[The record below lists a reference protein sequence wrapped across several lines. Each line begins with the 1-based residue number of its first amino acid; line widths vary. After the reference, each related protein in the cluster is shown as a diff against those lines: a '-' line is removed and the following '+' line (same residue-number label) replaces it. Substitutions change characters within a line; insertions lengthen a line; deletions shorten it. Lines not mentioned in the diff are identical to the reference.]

1 MISSSDMDA
10 YRSQVDR
17 LADSASVSI
26 RTYLD
31 ELIGD
36 HDGREIDV
44 AEIRE
49 ATIAALD
56 GILGVYATAAASAAC
71 DFMESHGMPPQ
82 TLADKDR
89 DAIERTVRY
98 QAGKLVDGDTEGFI
112 EQVGNFARDAVVFS
126 ANHQQIKAAEAGR
139 KHRRRHRGKGGGIR
153 FARVPSGTETCAFC
167 RMLASRGF
175 AYWSR
180 ETAGELHH
188 FHRGCDCRV
197 VASDDPEGV
206 EGYDPDREWT
216 LWKRFEEI
224 DADNSLSKVERDS
237 AKRAALEA
245 AAPHR
250 PTLGGATRGKP
261 MSFEEADS
269 CHVNPK
275 YGSEP
280 GYSVNCQSC
289 VVTFEA
295 RLRGYDVYTK
305 ANVKGSMLERLS
317 YRTNL
322 AWIDPETGKHPTYIS
337 SDANTPKR
345 YVRFLNQ
352 AIGRDGERYTIQ
364 FAWKGKNN
372 GGHIVN
378 LDRTE
383 SGELRLKD
391 NQRGPHEKSE
401 WIGDREIKRYLSEV
415 KFEMIRNKRK
425 MNVGPLL
432 LRVDNMEFD
441 ESVVNQ
447 IMAAVK

>member
-49 ATIAALD
+49 ATTAALD
-56 GILGVYATAAASAAC
+56 GILDVYATAAASTAC
-71 DFMESHGMPPQ
+71 DFMESHGMLPQ

-126 ANHQQIKAAEAGR
+126 DIHQQIKAAEAGR

-153 FARVPSGTETCAFC
+153 FARVPSGTETCTFC

-175 AYWSR
+175 VYWSR
-180 ETAGELHH
+180 ETAGELDH

-197 VASDDPEGV
+197 VASDDPEGI

-224 DADNSLSKVERDS
+224 DAGEGLSS
-237 AKRAALEA
+237 AEKIGEKRAVIGAAGPPVTYEKPLSAFAHEAGGARDVEAHEALRAAGHAVVVREENAPEGFSNIDLLLDGRLCELKSPTSEA
-245 AAPHR
+245 AGINGLRFIERNIRKTVRQFEKAVGGPVR
-250 PTLGGATRGKP
+250 PSIVVL
-261 MSFEEADS
+261 
-269 CHVNPK
+269 
-275 YGSEP
+275 
-280 GYSVNCQSC
+280 NC
-289 VVTFEA
+289 V
-295 RLRGYDVYTK
+295 G
-305 ANVKGSMLERLS
+305 MRLS
-317 YRTNL
+317 RADAL
-322 AWIDPETGKHPTYIS
+322 KRVRLEMGRHDIDRVILLT
-337 SDANTPKR
+337 
-345 YVRFLNQ
+345 
-352 AIGRDGERYTIQ
+352 DGGI
-364 FAWKGKNN
+364 
-372 GGHIVN
+372 
-378 LDRTE
+378 DD
-383 SGELRLKD
+383 LK
-391 NQRGPHEKSE
+391 K
-401 WIGDREIKRYLSEV
+401 
-415 KFEMIRNKRK
+415 
-425 MNVGPLL
+425 
-432 LRVDNMEFD
+432 
-441 ESVVNQ
+441 
-447 IMAAVK
+447 

>member
-56 GILGVYATAAASAAC
+56 GILDVYATAAASAAC

-153 FARVPSGTETCAFC
+153 FARVPSGTETCTFC

-175 AYWSR
+175 VYWSR
-180 ETAGELHH
+180 ETAGELDH

-197 VASDDPEGV
+197 VASDDP
-206 EGYDPDREWT
+206 DRERE

-224 DADNSLSKVERDS
+224 DTGEGLSS
-237 AKRAALEA
+237 AEKIGEKRAVIGAAGPPVTYEKPLSAFAHEAGGARDVEAHEMLRAAGHAVVVREENAPEGFSNIDLLLDGRLCELKSPTSEA
-245 AAPHR
+245 AGINGLRFIERNIRKAVRQFEKAVGGPVR
-250 PTLGGATRGKP
+250 PSIVVL
-261 MSFEEADS
+261 
-269 CHVNPK
+269 
-275 YGSEP
+275 
-280 GYSVNCQSC
+280 NC
-289 VVTFEA
+289 V
-295 RLRGYDVYTK
+295 G
-305 ANVKGSMLERLS
+305 MRLS
-317 YRTNL
+317 RADAL
-322 AWIDPETGKHPTYIS
+322 KRVRLEMGRHDIDRVILLT
-337 SDANTPKR
+337 
-345 YVRFLNQ
+345 
-352 AIGRDGERYTIQ
+352 DGGI
-364 FAWKGKNN
+364 
-372 GGHIVN
+372 
-378 LDRTE
+378 DD
-383 SGELRLKD
+383 LK
-391 NQRGPHEKSE
+391 K
-401 WIGDREIKRYLSEV
+401 
-415 KFEMIRNKRK
+415 
-425 MNVGPLL
+425 
-432 LRVDNMEFD
+432 
-441 ESVVNQ
+441 
-447 IMAAVK
+447 

>member
-1 MISSSDMDA
+1 MISKSDMDA
-10 YRSQVDR
+10 YARA
-17 LADSASVSI
+17 LGNIASA
-26 RTYLD
+26 
-31 ELIGD
+31 
-36 HDGREIDV
+36 
-44 AEIRE
+44 AER
-49 ATIAALD
+49 
-56 GILGVYATAAASAAC
+56 AAASAVAAVAAHVGLSVAEVREGAKAVLEPVATAYGEAASELAAEFYAMTTAA
-71 DFMESHGMPPQ
+71 DLPPAEVAPEPVAESVDS
-82 TLADKDR
+82 A
-89 DAIERTVRY
+89 VRY
-98 QAGKLVDGDTEGFI
+98 QIRKLMDGDSDGFARAC
-112 EQVGNFARDAVVFS
+112 GAFARDS
-126 ANHQQIKAAEAGR
+126 ARRSAASTMLGAAERDRA
-139 KHRRRHRGKGGGIR
+139 RGVR
-153 FARVPSGTETCAFC
+153 FARVPSGTETCTFC

-175 AYWSR
+175 VYWSR
-180 ETAGELHH
+180 ETAGAFDH

-206 EGYDPDREWT
+206 EGYDPDRELI

-250 PTLGGATRGKP
+250 PTLGGAMRGKP

-322 AWIDPETGKHPTYIS
+322 AWIDPETGKHPAYIS

-364 FAWKGKNN
+364 FAWKGKNK

-401 WIGDREIKRYLSEV
+401 WIGDREISRYLSEV
-415 KFEMIRNKRK
+415 KFEMVRNKRK
-425 MNVGPLL
+425 VNVGPRL

>member
-1 MISSSDMDA
+1 MIFSSDMDA
-10 YRSQVDR
+10 YRSQVNR

-36 HDGREIDV
+36 YDGREIDV

-56 GILGVYATAAASAAC
+56 GILDVYATAAASAAC

-153 FARVPSGTETCAFC
+153 FARVPSGTETCTFC

-175 AYWSR
+175 VYWSR
-180 ETAGELHH
+180 ETAGELDH

-197 VASDDPEGV
+197 VASDDPEGI

-224 DADNSLSKVERDS
+224 DAKGGLSS
-237 AKRAALEA
+237 AEKAGEKRAVIGAAGPPVAYEKPLSAFAHEA
-245 AAPHR
+245 GDARGVARGRACSRCPERKRAGGIFEYR
-250 PTLGGATRGKP
+250 PA
-261 MSFEEADS
+261 S
-269 CHVNPK
+269 
-275 YGSEP
+275 
-280 GYSVNCQSC
+280 
-289 VVTFEA
+289 
-295 RLRGYDVYTK
+295 
-305 ANVKGSMLERLS
+305 
-317 YRTNL
+317 
-322 AWIDPETGKHPTYIS
+322 
-337 SDANTPKR
+337 
-345 YVRFLNQ
+345 
-352 AIGRDGERYTIQ
+352 
-364 FAWKGKNN
+364 
-372 GGHIVN
+372 
-378 LDRTE
+378 
-383 SGELRLKD
+383 
-391 NQRGPHEKSE
+391 
-401 WIGDREIKRYLSEV
+401 
-415 KFEMIRNKRK
+415 
-425 MNVGPLL
+425 
-432 LRVDNMEFD
+432 
-441 ESVVNQ
+441 
-447 IMAAVK
+447 

>member
-1 MISSSDMDA
+1 MISKSDMDA
-10 YRSQVDR
+10 YARA
-17 LADSASVSI
+17 LGNIADA
-26 RTYLD
+26 
-31 ELIGD
+31 
-36 HDGREIDV
+36 
-44 AEIRE
+44 AER
-49 ATIAALD
+49 
-56 GILGVYATAAASAAC
+56 AAASAVSAVAASGELSVAEAREGAKAVLEPVATAYGEAASELAAEFYALTAAA
-71 DFMESHGMPPQ
+71 DLPP
-82 TLADKDR
+82 AEVAPEPVAEAV
-89 DAIERTVRY
+89 DATVRY
-98 QAGKLVDGDTEGFI
+98 QVRKLMDGDMEGFARACG
-112 EQVGNFARDAVVFS
+112 EFARDS
-126 ANHQQIKAAEAGR
+126 ARRSAASTMLRAAERDQAHGV
-139 KHRRRHRGKGGGIR
+139 R

-175 AYWSR
+175 VYWSR
-180 ETAGELHH
+180 ETAGALDH

-216 LWKRFEEI
+216 LWKRYEEI

-245 AAPHR
+245 AAPR
-250 PTLGGATRGKP
+250 CPTLGGAARGKP

-289 VVTFEA
+289 VVAFEA

-322 AWIDPETGKHPTYIS
+322 AWIDPETGEHPAYIS
-337 SDANTPKR
+337 SDANTPAR

-364 FAWKGKNN
+364 FAWKGKNS

-378 LDRTE
+378 LDRTG

-401 WIGDREIKRYLSEV
+401 WIGDREIKGYLAEV

-441 ESVVNQ
+441 ESVVNE

>member
-56 GILGVYATAAASAAC
+56 GILDVYATAAASAAC

-112 EQVGNFARDAVVFS
+112 EQVRNFARDAVVFS

-153 FARVPSGTETCAFC
+153 FARVPSGTETCTFC

-175 AYWSR
+175 VYWSR
-180 ETAGELHH
+180 ETAGELDH

-197 VASDDPEGV
+197 VVSDDPDDPEGV
-206 EGYDPDREWT
+206 EGFDPDRERE

-224 DADNSLSKVERDS
+224 DAKGGLSS
-237 AKRAALEA
+237 AEKAGEKRAVIGAAGPPVTYEKPLSAFAHEA
-245 AAPHR
+245 
-250 PTLGGATRGKP
+250 GGARDVEAHEVLRAAGHAVVVRKENAPEGFLNIDLLLDGRLCKLKGPTSEVAGINGLRFIERNIGKAVRQ
-261 MSFEEADS
+261 FEKAVGGPVKPS
-269 CHVNPK
+269 IV
-275 YGSEP
+275 
-280 GYSVNCQSC
+280 VLNC
-289 VVTFEA
+289 V
-295 RLRGYDVYTK
+295 G
-305 ANVKGSMLERLS
+305 MRLS
-317 YRTNL
+317 R
-322 AWIDPETGKHPTYIS
+322 A
-337 SDANTPKR
+337 DAPKR
-345 YVRFLNQ
+345 VWL
-352 AIGRDGERYTIQ
+352 EM
-364 FAWKGKNN
+364 
-372 GGHIVN
+372 GGHDI
-378 LDRTE
+378 DRVILLTD
-383 SGELRLKD
+383 GGIDDLK
-391 NQRGPHEKSE
+391 K
-401 WIGDREIKRYLSEV
+401 
-415 KFEMIRNKRK
+415 
-425 MNVGPLL
+425 
-432 LRVDNMEFD
+432 
-441 ESVVNQ
+441 
-447 IMAAVK
+447 